1 MLVGDGTGYALE
13 RNRMIYEIC
22 VHSAALL
29 LLGLLSGYIAERS
42 RRTRSALQT
51 ASEELQRVM
60 TSTDQILQN
69 MPIGLMTASSQGTI
83 LRSNRAARSLLGLDP
98 EDDLVGQPLA
108 ELLGSFAPQMIE
120 SVEEVL
126 VHREWSVREEILV
139 GSEAGPRPIG
149 VSVAPLEH
157 DGTVLEDVIVTM
169 TDLHDVRHMER
180 EMRRS
185 EQLATL
191 GELAAGVAHE
201 IRNPMASISGAVQV
215 LRTEVKSEGDEA
227 ELMDLIVRESDRLN
241 RIIDGVLDYT
251 RDHSGSRSVHNLS
264 DTAAGVARL
273 VQHDQDLCVGKT
285 IVLEFPED
293 GDFRTEV
300 EEGGMKQVFF
310 NLVRNAL
317 EAMDVGGIL
326 RITGESAAGR
336 VRVVFRDT
344 GAGIPPHELDQI
356 FKPFHTS
363 KNGGTGLG
371 LSIASRIVE
380 GNDGTIQVKSTPG
393 VGTAIT
399 IDLPA
404 AAPSRPT
411 APANPPPA
419 TEAPAPAEAATR

>member
-1 MLVGDGTGYALE
+1 
-13 RNRMIYEIC
+13 
-22 VHSAALL
+22 
-29 LLGLLSGYIAERS
+29 
-42 RRTRSALQT
+42 
-51 ASEELQRVM
+51 
-60 TSTDQILQN
+60 
-69 MPIGLMTASSQGTI
+69 
-83 LRSNRAARSLLGLDP
+83 
-98 EDDLVGQPLA
+98 
-108 ELLGSFAPQMIE
+108 
-120 SVEEVL
+120 
-126 VHREWSVREEILV
+126 VREEILV